1 VITITATE
9 LRTKLFQ
16 VLKKTVKG
24 HLHTKI
30 SSKEGNAVLLS
41 EEEYESLL
49 ETAELLSIPK
59 LNETLKEGDK
69 DIEKGDVYSID
80 EVFD

>member
-1 VITITATE
+1 MTTITATE
-9 LRTKLFQ
+9 LRSNLFQ

-30 SSKEGNAVLLS
+30 SSKEGNAVLIS
-41 EEEYESLL
+41 EDEYDSLL
-49 ETAELLSIPK
+49 ETAELLSIP
-59 LNETLKEGDK
+59 NLKESLKEADK
-69 DIEKGDVYSID
+69 EIEKGKVYSIE